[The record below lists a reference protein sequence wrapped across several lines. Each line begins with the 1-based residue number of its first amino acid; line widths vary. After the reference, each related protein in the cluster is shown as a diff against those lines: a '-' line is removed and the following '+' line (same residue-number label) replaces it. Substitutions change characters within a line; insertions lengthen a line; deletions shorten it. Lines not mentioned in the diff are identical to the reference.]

1 MASLVRYCGK
11 YSSYSKVKPSLSS
24 KMLRAF
30 ARLFTAIATCSIR
43 LTFMG
48 VLLAPCCKEAV
59 ENCHRGRVAVRST
72 HPAMPWLGRSRLRAL
87 RCFKPHRGVVKARAA
102 VGRYGIVTD
111 QGVDGAFFPK
121 GL

>member
-1 MASLVRYCGK
+1 MASLVRYCGR

-30 ARLFTAIATCSIR
+30 AKLFTAIATCSIR

-59 ENCHRGRVAVRST
+59 ENCHRGIVAVLDPQPRT
-72 HPAMPWLGRSRLRAL
+72 PPWPGSDA
-87 RCFKPHRGVVKARAA
+87 CVHARGAA
-102 VGRYGIVTD
+102 WSHTAVS
-111 QGVDGAFFPK
+111 
-121 GL
+121 